1 MISKIILSE
10 QMDCIDIYFCN
21 DKVIK
26 CNIKDL
32 EFLDII
38 QITKRGGKSV
48 LEDNTYKDHADEIDR
63 NFIIVFN
70 AKDEK
75 GELYKDLRIM
85 MYNVANDIQV

>member
-26 CNIKDL
+26 CNITDL

-38 QITKRGGKSV
+38 
-48 LEDNTYKDHADEIDR
+48 
-63 NFIIVFN
+63 
-70 AKDEK
+70 
-75 GELYKDLRIM
+75 
-85 MYNVANDIQV
+85 